1 MESLL
6 NVARNGGRKQQSDGH
21 EGRKECVVG
30 SLVRTLGTFQK
41 INGKGG
47 ESKTITELFDADT
60 GADDGQMLGR

>member
-21 EGRKECVVG
+21 EGSKECVVG
-30 SLVRTLGTFQK
+30 SQVGAFGTFQK

-47 ESKTITELFDADT
+47 ESKTITELFDADAC
-60 GADDGQMLGR
+60 ADDGQMLGR